1 MTTQPIQVE
10 KIVCRCMPAVFS
22 FNEEVNT
29 SLVKSI

>member
-1 MTTQPIQVE
+1 MKVE
-10 KIVCRCMPAVFS
+10 RTLCRCMPAVFS